1 MYIRQGSVR
10 CFPASRLVP
19 RALSSEQHARS
30 CILKKEETRSSL
42 SHVCFSEN
50 MATCDM
56 SSCYGK
62 GHGESRSDTCDTH
75 IAKMPAEETGAFLTP
90 SVLPIHGCRSVE
102 NSGRAAERRR
112 FDVGRLRWP
121 TAPPRQRLREEKEIQ
136 KFLVLAQHKAGPM
149 PPEDRLT

>member
-1 MYIRQGSVR
+1 
-10 CFPASRLVP
+10 
-19 RALSSEQHARS
+19 
-30 CILKKEETRSSL
+30 
-42 SHVCFSEN
+42 

-62 GHGESRSDTCDTH
+62 GHGESRSDTCDTN
-75 IAKMPAEETGAFLTP
+75 IAKMPPEETGAFLTP

-121 TAPPRQRLREEKEIQ
+121 TAPPDKCLREEKEIQ